1 LHDSQAAIPLA
12 QMTAKRVNS
21 NLKDSYGGRF
31 LPVPGAAKVMTHLMF
46 ALIAITAIQLFRLFP
61 REWNKQWS
69 HFRA

>member
-12 QMTAKRVNS
+12 QMTAERVNS

-31 LPVPGAAKVMTHLMF
+31 LRVPEAAKVMTHLMF